1 MSSKTS
7 PKCKFINGTSL
18 VLGIISVIVR
28 MFSLSVAGEPY
39 DMLHKLDGNNIV
51 PPVWMLNLLLNL
63 AYFIA
68 GYAAGIVSN
77 TIASGNVN
85 CEEKMSAYRGGM
97 YFIAAYFL
105 TLIHYPLFFV
115 SEKLS
120 ASLIV
125 IVITLISLI
134 ICIYSWAKFSPS
146 AAMILTVYFIIT
158 IYLFFINLFI
168 LMNN

>member
-1 MSSKTS
+1 MSAKTS

-18 VLGIISVIVR
+18 ILGIISLMVR
-28 MFSLSVAGEPY
+28 MFSVSITGEPY

-51 PPVWMLNLLLNL
+51 PPVWILNLSLNL
-63 AYFIA
+63 VYFIA

-77 TIASGNVN
+77 TVASGYIN

-120 ASLIV
+120 VSLIV
-125 IVITLISLI
+125 IVITLISLT
-134 ICIYSWAKFSPS
+134 ICIYSWAKISSS
-146 AAMILTVYFIIT
+146 AALILTVYFIIS